1 MNIEIYFDN
10 MSVSSDRFGTFDD
23 IDGCDPDHILKQFHT
38 DTIISFFGERTCLNV

>member
-10 MSVSSDRFGTFDD
+10 MSVSSDRFGTFAD